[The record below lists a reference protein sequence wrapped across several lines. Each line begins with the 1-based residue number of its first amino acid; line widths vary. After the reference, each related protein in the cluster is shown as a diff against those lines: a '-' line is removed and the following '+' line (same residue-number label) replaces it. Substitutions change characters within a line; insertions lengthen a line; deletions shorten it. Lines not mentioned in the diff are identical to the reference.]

1 MDIIIWL
8 VIMIPC
14 SVLITG
20 IGIYAWKRK
29 KPMWFWSGTTV
40 SENEINDI
48 PAYNK
53 ANGIMWICYSL
64 IFWLCT
70 ILGFAS
76 MKTAAWFLMA
86 GCLTG
91 TPALIIAYK
100 GIYKKYKTDSNKED
114 KQNEA

>member
-1 MDIIIWL
+1 
-8 VIMIPC
+8 
-14 SVLITG
+14 
-20 IGIYAWKRK
+20 
-29 KPMWFWSGTTV
+29 
-40 SENEINDI
+40 
-48 PAYNK
+48 
-53 ANGIMWICYSL
+53 
-64 IFWLCT
+64 
-70 ILGFAS
+70 